1 MQFNFLFRLMDP
13 NASLLFII
21 FHSDLKMV
29 QKRNRYKNFF
39 IKVFVIVLKKALS
52 CKF

>member
-21 FHSDLKMV
+21 FHSELKML
-29 QKRNRYKNFF
+29 QKRIYKFF
-39 IKVFVIVLKKALS
+39 SLSVLKLTLLIFTL
-52 CKF
+52 CKV